1 MKKEL
6 TLGTSI
12 VPAHLIN
19 EASKRIRKYVNR
31 VLPEECQ
38 VKTASDGW
46 YVVAIFATVVT
57 LLFPPL
63 VAVVG
68 YCVYRAEKA
77 EKGGN
82 V

>member
-6 TLGTSI
+6 TLGTPS
-12 VPAHLIN
+12 VPVFRVSAERFRELL
-19 EASKRIRKYVNR
+19 NR

-46 YVVAIFATVVT
+46 YVVAIFATVAT

-77 EKGGN
+77 KKGGER
-82 V
+82 

>member
-31 VLPEECQ
+31 VLPQECQ
-38 VKTASDGW
+38 VKNASDGW

-57 LLFPPL
+57 LLMPWCLPV
-63 VAVVG
+63 VA

-77 EKGGN
+77 EKGGER
-82 V
+82 

>member
-38 VKTASDGW
+38 VKNATDCW
-46 YVVAIFATVVT
+46 YVGAIVSTVAT

-77 EKGGN
+77 GKGGER
-82 V
+82 